1 MLVELRIY
9 QLRVGC
15 LEQYLTR
22 YKEVGFALQ
31 SSHLGAPVG
40 WYTVDAGPLN
50 QVVSLWQ
57 YADHEER
64 ARKRAALAASPEW
77 RAFLQDITPFFET
90 MENRFL
96 TPSAFNTVPSSA
108 AEKC

>member
-15 LEQYLTR
+15 LEKYLSR
-22 YKEVGFALQ
+22 YRTVGFALQ
-31 SSHLGAPVG
+31 SSHLGEPVG
-40 WYTVDAGPLN
+40 WYTVDVGPLN

-57 YADHEER
+57 YADHEDR
-64 ARKRAALAASPEW
+64 AKKRASLAANPEW
-77 RAFLQDITPFFET
+77 RAFLEDITPFFET

-96 TPSAFNTVPSSA
+96 TPAAFNTAPSA
-108 AEKC
+108 AQKC